1 MIVVKAGDNVTLSCE
16 IYGYL
21 QSSFDIM
28 WKENNVGIDN
38 ADPAYTTTIMQSDKL
53 IQDGGLSPGP
63 SIISQLNF
71 ITANMSQEQQTY
83 SCVWREQALFFF
95 VTTTDIIT
103 TGIVTTD
110 IITTGECYLY
120 LSWAISMEVFQR
132 I

>member
-1 MIVVKAGDNVTLSCE
+1 MIVVKAGDNVTVSCE

-38 ADPAYTTTIMQSDKL
+38 DDPAYTITIMQSDKL

-71 ITANMSQEQQTY
+71 TTTNMSLEQQTY

-95 VTTTDIIT
+95 VTITDVITTDII
-103 TGIVTTD
+103 TTD

-120 LSWAISMEVFQR
+120 LSWAILMEVFQLS
-132 I
+132 

>member
-53 IQDGGLSPGP
+53 IQDGGQSPGP

-71 ITANMSQEQQTY
+71 TTTNMSLEQQTY

-95 VTTTDIIT
+95 VTTTDI
-103 TGIVTTD
+103 V
-110 IITTGECYLY
+110 TTGECYL
-120 LSWAISMEVFQR
+120 
-132 I
+132 